1 MPGDE
6 PFPHDIPNNSVGLSK
21 SVSQTNSITPSTTT
35 SIPSDAQKIKTHQI
49 IPSEKT
55 NDTALYAVPQRIEH
69 KSDLKATL
77 VEKYCEQPQYQNI
90 PNDMLLKRKN
100 SVDANTMTSWTQNGL
115 PVSHNTRCL

>member
-6 PFPHDIPNNSVGLSK
+6 PIQHDTPNNLTGLSK
-21 SVSQTNSITPSTTT
+21 SVSQTNSITSSKTTT
-35 SIPSDAQKIKTHQI
+35 SIPSDAHQKKSSHQI
-49 IPSEKT
+49 TPSEKT

-77 VEKYCEQPQYQNI
+77 VEKYCEPQYQNI

-115 PVSHNTRCL
+115 PVSGFL

>member
-6 PFPHDIPNNSVGLSK
+6 LFQHDIPNNLSK
-21 SVSQTNSITPSTTT
+21 SVSQTNSITTSTTT
-35 SIPSDAQKIKTHQI
+35 NIPSDAHKKTHKI

-77 VEKYCEQPQYQNI
+77 VEKYCEPQYQNI

-115 PVSHNTRCL
+115 PVS

>member
-1 MPGDE
+1 MTLPGDE
-6 PFPHDIPNNSVGLSK
+6 PFQQDIQNNSTGLSK

-35 SIPSDAQKIKTHQI
+35 SIPSDAQKKSHQI
-49 IPSEKT
+49 IPSEKA

-77 VEKYCEQPQYQNI
+77 VEKYCEPQYQNI

-115 PVSHNTRCL
+115 PVSYDVTLI